1 MAEVVATAGTT
12 LFQDDGEGGLVPLD
26 LQSIFNGEGA
36 PSDELGVNG
45 DSYIDRDGPE
55 LWGPKADGSWRDTGP
70 ISLGG
75 GAVTS
80 VNRQTGSVVL
90 DADDVSAAPSAN
102 AVGHVAHGSTSG
114 ASRPTGYAVVV
125 WVGSVDPTNKRTG
138 DLWVRT
144 A

>member
-12 LFQDDGEGGLVPLD
+12 LFQDDGSGGLVPLD
-26 LQSIFNGEGA
+26 LQSIFNGRGA
-36 PSDELGVNG
+36 PRDTLGVDG
-45 DSYIDRDGPE
+45 DSYIDNTGPS
-55 LWGPKADGSWRDTGP
+55 LWGPKASGTWTGTGP
-70 ISLGG
+70 IGLGG

-80 VNRQTGSVVL
+80 VNAQTGTVVL
-90 DADDVSAAPSAN
+90 DAAGVSAAPSAN
-102 AVGHVAHGSTSG
+102 AVGHVTHGGTAG
-114 ASRPTGYAVVV
+114 TSRPTGYAVVI